1 MKRLFFMM
9 AAVAAMVGCSK
20 ESNDTTNVESK
31 TMFTM
36 NASIVTDDTR
46 VTVDG
51 NNFTDVK
58 WEQGDVVALSSVGGA
73 SATLVAETGGDTD
86 VRFVG
91 EGSATADADTY
102 YAIYPATTITDG
114 VANVELA
121 SQSGD
126 DKDSA
131 VLVAKAEGT
140 KGVAIDMAFKPANA
154 LLHVAVSGVSSL
166 SKAEFVAFDGTM
178 LPQGFDYLFASET
191 TQRYGE
197 VAAYTIENPSKDGFF
212 FSLPADLNMANGYV
226 VRLTDVS
233 GNVCS
238 KAYNAKI
245 FEKATTTRVNI
256 EWSQPTVT
264 LGAKTSYSYYLAG
277 QPSIANSCANTDV
290 FFVTGKSGESCA
302 SSYAGVQDAMIS
314 DLGYEVDGTTYTYSA
329 GQVSW
334 DKAANTFCIN
344 ETPSYSTAWGE
355 KSDIKA
361 FVVVNDK
368 KYYST
373 NNVWLTG
380 LPYSYNFVNGSLDA
394 YRSAGWSTNGKLRV
408 SNETLAGRAKTL
420 VLCHRRYSKVFIVL
434 FDEHEKGFVVS
445 PKFFVPATTMV
456 QPSIVH
462 STYNAGGDIARIT
475 YVGAVPNTTSSNQS
489 AISFS
494 TTGGSNTGG
503 TIYGANVWQNSFGLS
518 ESTPYISID
527 CNDTAGNNLGAYYF
541 LHEAHF
547 RYAE

>member
-58 WEQGDVVALSSVGGA
+58 WEQGDVVALSSVAGA

-91 EGSATADADTY
+91 EGSAIADADTY

-166 SKAEFVAFDGTM
+166 SKAEFVAFDGAM

-226 VRLTDVS
+226 VRLTDAS

-245 FEKATTTRVNI
+245 FEKATTTRVAI
-256 EWSQPTVT
+256 DFATPSVT
-264 LGAKTSYSYYLAG
+264 LGAKTSYSYYLLN
-277 QPSIANSCANTDV
+277 QPASANSCANNV
-290 FFVTGKSGESCA
+290 VYFSGDCA
-302 SSYAGVQDAMIS
+302 STYAGIQNVYVTEV
-314 DLGYEVDGTTYTYSA
+314 GFKVDGTTYSSA
-329 GQVSW
+329 NGGVTWNKSAKSFSMNNMTVSE
-334 DKAANTFCIN
+334 KRGYAVEAYIVTKEHGTITASNTLYI
-344 ETPSYSTAWGE
+344 
-355 KSDIKA
+355 
-361 FVVVNDK
+361 
-368 KYYST
+368 
-373 NNVWLTG
+373 TG
-380 LPYSYNFVNGSLDA
+380 LPYTLNVSANDGTWAEEGYVNWNTSSGIRLGYYQWRGSASIQKSDFVLPANVNIQLVGSGQVNGTGSWIKVDNTASYIVSDNTLFSKTANGNSPQSYNINVTGTMSASNPSVKINSSYNLEQAHVLTYSLSIN
-394 YRSAGWSTNGKLRV
+394 Y
-408 SNETLAGRAKTL
+408 SNK
-420 VLCHRRYSKVFIVL
+420 
-434 FDEHEKGFVVS
+434 
-445 PKFFVPATTMV
+445 
-456 QPSIVH
+456 
-462 STYNAGGDIARIT
+462 
-475 YVGAVPNTTSSNQS
+475 
-489 AISFS
+489 
-494 TTGGSNTGG
+494 
-503 TIYGANVWQNSFGLS
+503 
-518 ESTPYISID
+518 
-527 CNDTAGNNLGAYYF
+527 
-541 LHEAHF
+541 
-547 RYAE
+547 